1 MKKSELKQLIKEEF
15 KKVVKED
22 NNYGEGYNYMK
33 PFIKDIQRV
42 IQFLEV
48 LNNKIEQEGPLSE
61 DIMDALESLQDLKIK
76 IDQSI

>member
-1 MKKSELKQLIKEEF
+1 MKKSELRQLIKEELN
-15 KKVVKED
+15 KVVKED